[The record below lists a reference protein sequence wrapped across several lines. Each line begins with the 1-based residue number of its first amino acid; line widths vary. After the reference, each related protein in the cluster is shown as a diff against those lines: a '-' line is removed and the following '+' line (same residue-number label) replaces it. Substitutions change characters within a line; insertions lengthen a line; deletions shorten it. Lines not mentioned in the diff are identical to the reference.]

1 MKRVEKVLAG
11 LEDNADV
18 VSGYLKDLPASA
30 WRERGVVGGCRL
42 PSRQMQASLSSSH
55 EHTDALSE
63 KPDKTF

>member
-30 WRERGVVGGCRL
+30 WRERDVRRGCGRSTSL
-42 PSRQMQASLSSSH
+42 QAEAGKS
-55 EHTDALSE
+55 
-63 KPDKTF
+63 

>member
-30 WRERGVVGGCRL
+30 WRERDGHWGWGR
-42 PSRQMQASLSSSH
+42 PSTSLQADTGKS
-55 EHTDALSE
+55 
-63 KPDKTF
+63 